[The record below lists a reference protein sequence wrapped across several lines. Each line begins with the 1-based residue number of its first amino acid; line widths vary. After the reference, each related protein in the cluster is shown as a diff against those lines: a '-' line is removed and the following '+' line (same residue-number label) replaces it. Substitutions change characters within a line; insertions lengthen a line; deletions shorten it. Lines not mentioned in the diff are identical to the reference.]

1 MVVGTSLVVQWLRL
15 RTPTARLQVQSMVKE
30 LRSCMLCSMTKKKKK
45 KFSSDYTNALF
56 LAQDKS
62 LGYRLKKG
70 EALSSQNLGK
80 PHRLEFPAHP

>member
-15 RTPTARLQVQSMVKE
+15 RTPTARLQVQSLVKE
-30 LRSCMLCSMTKKKKK
+30 LRYCILFSMTKKKKC
-45 KFSSDYTNALF
+45 SSDYTNALF

-80 PHRLEFPAHP
+80 LDRLEFPAHP